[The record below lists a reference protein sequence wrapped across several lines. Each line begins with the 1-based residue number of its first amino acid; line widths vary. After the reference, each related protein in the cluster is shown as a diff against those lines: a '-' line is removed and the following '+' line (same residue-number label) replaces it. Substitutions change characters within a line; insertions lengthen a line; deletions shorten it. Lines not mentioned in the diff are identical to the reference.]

1 MPKVTLLS
9 EAPAGSTALVFCPLR
24 LGPLA
29 SPGGHSVPRPCRGGG
44 PSPAWLSG
52 PAVLPSP
59 LQPHHLSLPVLHVLW
74 AGRPCCLSWPV
85 LLQSSP
91 SSYTAPPGWCW
102 RSVSLSPEP
111 QSDTGGGRLRVG
123 GRGPQPVPVVA
134 LSKVSIGGPPMR
146 ARMQQGRLPR
156 TMGRGGVTVSF
167 TGSLPATA
175 RHKSSPV
182 PSQPAW
188 VQSPAWLLDH
198 SVTSPLS
205 VRLFIWKMGITA
217 VPASLARVP

>member
-1 MPKVTLLS
+1 MLASHLLEFYLQNVQS
-9 EAPAGSTALVFCPLR
+9 RCLRWPFSLKPPQAPLLWSSARLR

-29 SPGGHSVPRPCRGGG
+29 SPSGHSVPRPCRGGG

-59 LQPHHLSLPVLHVLW
+59 LQPHHLSLPVLHMLW

-91 SSYTAPPGWCW
+91 SSYAAPPGWRW
-102 RSVSLSPEP
+102 RFMSLSPEP
-111 QSDTGGGRLRVG
+111 QSNTGGGLLRVG

-134 LSKVSIGGPPMR
+134 LSKVSIGGPLRR
-146 ARMQQGRLPR
+146 ARKQQGRFPR

-167 TGSLPATA
+167 TGSLAATA
-175 RHKSSPV
+175 QHKSNPV

-188 VQSPAWLLDH
+188 VLAQLGSL
-198 SVTSPLS
+198 T
-205 VRLFIWKMGITA
+205 TA
-217 VPASLARVP
+217 